1 MKTWLLLSCLTREY
15 NFHRLSHRAEFPS
28 VPQATFSRLLQPR
41 IHVFGPH
48 ISTSMESGFTGHHL
62 PCWHPTSKHPEQYP
76 AGRMV
81 SICSLTRG
89 CVLEVHSEQ
98 GGGHL
103 GILLGKE
110 ALGQERLS
118 EPVPSSPAL
127 PAVRER
133 ALLQEQGLVQTQTSE
148 GRERGWVLSPRWPL
162 GARECL
168 LVICPPSSA
177 GAGLPLGP
185 RSLGPVMGTPG
196 PQPQHNWGACGKADS
211 WGPGRTGC
219 DSACTL
225 QSERR
230 WSPAP
235 TAHTSPWAP
244 TVAPRNHDGEGSV

>member
-48 ISTSMESGFTGHHL
+48 ISTSLESGFTGHRL
-62 PCWHPTSKHPEQYP
+62 PCRHPTSKHPEQYP

-110 ALGQERLS
+110 ALGRKDFLS
-118 EPVPSSPAL
+118 RFL
-127 PAVRER
+127 PARHCQ
-133 ALLQEQGLVQTQTSE
+133 LS
-148 GRERGWVLSPRWPL
+148 GRGPFCKSRGWIRHRPRR
-162 GARECL
+162 GEN
-168 LVICPPSSA
+168 
-177 GAGLPLGP
+177 GAGYCHRAGLWVRVNVCWLSVPPQVQGQGCLWVLGP
-185 RSLGPVMGTPG
+185 
-196 PQPQHNWGACGKADS
+196 
-211 WGPGRTGC
+211 
-219 DSACTL
+219 
-225 QSERR
+225 
-230 WSPAP
+230 
-235 TAHTSPWAP
+235 
-244 TVAPRNHDGEGSV
+244 